1 MLTRSLFALAILSKP
16 WLVCNPQPNP
26 AVTGDTDT
34 DASSGTTGSTGDT
47 TNPTGTDTMAV
58 TTDSMPVCGN
68 GQLEEGEEC
77 DDGNMAADDACP
89 NTCKN
94 AFCGDDLVWTGMEQ
108 CEDGNED
115 NTDACVACQD
125 AKCGDGFVWAGME
138 ECDDGNLDDTDGCT
152 SQCKAIVC
160 GDGMV
165 GGAEECDDGN
175 TDDTDACVSCKN
187 ATCGDGKTQ
196 AGVEECDDGNTDKA
210 DGCSEICSHEYL
222 MFVTKSALP
231 ADMGGV
237 AGADAACQTAAG
249 LGGLAGTYV
258 ASVSAEGDP
267 APTDLPTGKPLIR
280 TDGMPIV
287 AKAED
292 LFKGG
297 GTTLMNPVDHDEEGN
312 PVTGYAWTGTN
323 QLGQPTLADC
333 MKWSSKSKSVTTIG
347 DITAT
352 GPEWTHDLTVDPSD
366 PLFCDAINHLYCFR
380 KLEP

>member
-16 WLVCNPQPNP
+16 WLVCNPQPIP

-34 DASSGTTGSTGDT
+34 DASSGSTGSTGDT
-47 TNPTGTDTMAV
+47 TNPTGTDTMAA
-58 TTDSMPVCGN
+58 TTDTMPVCGN
-68 GQLEEGEEC
+68 GQLEEGEAC
-77 DDGNMAADDACP
+77 DDGNMASDDACP

-138 ECDDGNLDDTDGCT
+138 ECDDGNNDDTDGCT

-165 GGAEECDDGN
+165 GGA
-175 TDDTDACVSCKN
+175 
-187 ATCGDGKTQ
+187 
-196 AGVEECDDGNTDKA
+196 EECDDGNTDKA

-297 GTTLMNPVDHDEEGN
+297 GTMLMNPVDHDEEGN

-323 QLGQPTLADC
+323 QLGQPTLLDC
-333 MKWSSKSKSVTTIG
+333 GSWMVANG
-347 DITAT
+347 DASMVGGLALT
-352 GPEWTHDLTVDPSD
+352 GPGWTSTTPMMTEQ
-366 PLFCDAINHLYCFR
+366 LFCNATNHLYCFR